1 MLRRLSHFLTSKK
14 NFEPSLPVIKVVLGF
29 VLMAG
34 MSWGMS
40 GCVDESE
47 AVAYFIAPS
56 VVPQSSPVVVMTP
69 TMPILATP
77 TFTPEPA
84 CVPNLA
90 YLADVTVP
98 DGTVLAPN
106 EEFVKT
112 WRVENNGTCN
122 WDEGYRIR
130 LTSGAAMGVAEEQAL
145 FPARAGS
152 EAEISITFV
161 APNETGVFQS
171 AWKAVDP
178 EGNVFGDLFYL
189 EIQVAE

>member
-1 MLRRLSHFLTSKK
+1 MFSQLRSIFSSIK
-14 NFEPSLPVIKVVLGF
+14 NNEPSLPILKVVLGF
-29 VLMAG
+29 VLIAG
-34 MSWGMS
+34 MSWGIS
-40 GCVDESE
+40 GCVEQNE

-77 TFTPEPA
+77 TYTPEPA
-84 CVPNLA
+84 CEPNLA

-98 DGTVLAPN
+98 DGTVFAPN

-112 WRVENNGTCN
+112 WRVDNNGTCN

-130 LTSGAAMGVAEEQAL
+130 LTSGAAMGVDEEQAL

-152 EAEISITFV
+152 EAEISITFI
-161 APNETGVFQS
+161 APSEAGVYQS
-171 AWKAVDP
+171 TWKAVDP
-178 EGNVFGDLFYL
+178 EGNAFGELFYV

>member
-1 MLRRLSHFLTSKK
+1 LFSRLSNFLKSKK
-14 NFEPSLPVIKVVLGF
+14 NLEPSLPVVKVVLGF
-29 VLMAG
+29 VLIAG
-34 MSWGMS
+34 MSWGLS
-40 GCVDESE
+40 GCVDESQ

-84 CVPNLA
+84 CEPNLA

-98 DGTVLAPN
+98 DGTVFAPN

-122 WDEGYRIR
+122 WDEGYQIR

-152 EAEISITFV
+152 EAEISITFI
-161 APNETGVFQS
+161 APSEAGVYQS
-171 AWKAVDP
+171 TWKAVDP
-178 EGNVFGDLFYL
+178 DGNAFGELFYV

>member
-1 MLRRLSHFLTSKK
+1 MFRRLSNFLKPK
-14 NFEPSLPVIKVVLGF
+14 RNFEPSLLVVKVVLGF
-29 VLMAG
+29 VLIAG
-34 MSWGMS
+34 MSWGLS
-40 GCVDESE
+40 GCVDESQ

-84 CVPNLA
+84 CEPNLA

-98 DGTVLAPN
+98 DGTVFAPN

-152 EAEISITFV
+152 EAEISITFITPSE
-161 APNETGVFQS
+161 AGVYQS
-171 AWKAVDP
+171 TWKAVDSD
-178 EGNVFGDLFYL
+178 GNAFGELFYV